1 MQAPIC
7 KVAGMVVSTE
17 IREEPGLGMSSGETF
32 IYTDIILNIS
42 ESAYNNPSDA
52 TIYSEADSIYFNCK
66 AALGQQTYQLQ
77 GGSKKPEIGECL
89 AFKTEYLAD
98 GNFRSGNWMYDIKT
112 IDGKFCP

>member
-42 ESAYNNPSDA
+42 ESIVKRLWGNRPTNYKVVPKNQKLVSVSHSKLNIWP
-52 TIYSEADSIYFNCK
+52 TEISEAVIGCTILK
-66 AALGQQTYQLQ
+66 QLMENFAH
-77 GGSKKPEIGECL
+77 KFIILPPT
-89 AFKTEYLAD
+89 F
-98 GNFRSGNWMYDIKT
+98 GNV
-112 IDGKFCP
+112 